1 MIEFRAVQDGE
12 RMDDSPIMSNVLRVC
27 RKCGAEIFADAPEG
41 LCTACLFETG
51 LDLLAQP
58 SVAAGDDCGSVENVE
73 SSDANAAPYV
83 RKAPRL
89 AKTLADFG
97 DYKLLEEIGR
107 GGQGVVYRAHQ
118 KSLNRTVAL
127 KVIGLGHWATEAHLK
142 RFRREAEAAASLE
155 HPGIVPIHEVGE
167 RDGSC
172 YFSMKFVEGGQ
183 LDAVAKREAMPVRR
197 AVELIAK
204 VARTIH
210 FAHEHRILHRDIK
223 PGNIL
228 LDQKGEPHLTDFG
241 LARLVETEST
251 VTRTMEVLGTPS
263 YMAPEQAV
271 GNNAAVSSV
280 TDVYGLG
287 AVLYQ
292 LLTGHPPFAGGTTYE
307 TIKLLLDTEPRQ
319 PRLWNPKID
328 RDLSTICLKCLEKD
342 PRRRYSSALALAE
355 DLERWLKHE
364 PILARRTGVFG
375 RGRKW
380 VRRNPTSALLA
391 ASLVALAAAASWIIW
406 KTEFIRQP
414 VTTGIAVLPFENL
427 SDEKE
432 HAFFADG
439 VQDDILIKLA
449 KIADL
454 KVISRTSV
462 MQYRGKQDMRQ
473 VGNALR
479 VSHVLEGTVRRS
491 GGKVHVNAQLVDAHT
506 NAGIWAEEYD
516 RDLNDV
522 FAIETEVAQSIANR
536 LRAKVSAREK
546 VAMQERP
553 TKDLVAYDLYVRAAS
568 LIDKAAYEQGKE
580 QGKNCF
586 QAIELLNQAVARDPG
601 FLLAYCRLAEA
612 HDELYF
618 LRLDYTPSRLKLA
631 KSAIDSAFRLKP
643 DSGEAHLALAT
654 HFYHG
659 YFDYDRARNELAIAV
674 RTLPNDA
681 RVFEWSGYIDRRQN
695 RWHDAVRNF
704 EHAMELDPRN
714 VKILIS
720 TAVTYRLM
728 RDYKKLRGVGDRFIA
743 LEPNNI
749 GNASYQAWFDCEE
762 RADTRSWHAALEKV
776 VAEDPTSVNYLRDRF
791 YCALYE
797 RDAVAADRALAALGT
812 LGDDTFTATDIG
824 EATVSRAYLE
834 GLAARMKGDAAA
846 AQAAFSAARA
856 RQEEAVRVRPDFGP
870 SLCVLGAIDAALG
883 RKEEALREGRR
894 ALELAPIAKD
904 SLGGV
909 DVLYFYAVICAWT
922 GERDL
927 AIKQLETL
935 AKIPAGPSYG
945 DIRLNPNWDPLR
957 GDPRFEKIVASLAP
971 KG

>member
-1 MIEFRAVQDGE
+1 VIEFRAVQDGE
-12 RMDDSPIMSNVLRVC
+12 RTRDATVMSSVLRVC

-51 LDLLAQP
+51 LGLLLDGP
-58 SVAAGDDCGSVENVE
+58 GDDGGGAENVK
-73 SSDANAAPYV
+73 ANAAAPASHSK
-83 RKAPRL
+83 KAARADKIL
-89 AKTLADFG
+89 GDFG
-97 DYKLLEEIGR
+97 DYELLEEIGR

-127 KVIGLGHWATEAHLK
+127 KVIGLGHWATDAHLK
-142 RFRREAEAAASLE
+142 RFRREAEAAASLD
-155 HPGIVPIHEVGE
+155 HSGIVPIYEVGE

-183 LDAVAKREAMPVRR
+183 LDAVAKREPMPIRR
-197 AVELIAK
+197 AAQLIAK
-204 VARTIH
+204 VARIVH
-210 FAHEHRILHRDIK
+210 YAHEHHILHRDIK

-228 LDQKGEPHLTDFG
+228 LDGKGEPHLTDFG
-241 LARLVETEST
+241 LARLVESEST

-271 GNNAAVSSV
+271 GNNAAISSV

-292 LLTGHPPFAGGTTYE
+292 LLTAHPPFAGGTTYE

-319 PRLWNPKID
+319 PRLWNSKID

-342 PRRRYSSALALAE
+342 PKRRYSSALALGE

-364 PILARRTGVFG
+364 PILARHTGVFA

-391 ASLVALAAAASWIIW
+391 ASLVALAAAAGWIIW

-414 VTTGIAVLPFENL
+414 ATTGIAVLPFENL

-449 KIADL
+449 KIADV

-462 MQYRGKQDMRQ
+462 MQYRGKQDVRQ
-473 VGNALR
+473 IGDALS

-506 NAGIWAEEYD
+506 DAGIWAEEYD

-536 LRAKVSAREK
+536 LRARVSTREK
-546 VAMQERP
+546 VAMQEWP
-553 TKDLVAYDLYVRAAS
+553 TKDLVAYDLYVRATS
-568 LIDKAAYEQGKE
+568 LIDKAAYESGKE
-580 QGKNCF
+580 QEKDYF
-586 QAIELLNQAVARDPG
+586 QAIELLNQAIARDPA
-601 FLLAYCRLAEA
+601 FFLAYCRLAEA

-618 LRLDYTPSRLKLA
+618 DRFDYTPRRLELA
-631 KSAIDSAFRLKP
+631 KSAINSAFRLKP
-643 DSGEAHLALAT
+643 DSGEAHLALAR

-659 YFDYDRARNELAIAV
+659 YLDYDHARNELAIAV
-674 RTLPNDA
+674 RTLPNNA
-681 RVFEWSGYIDRRQN
+681 RIFEWSGYIDRRQS

-704 EHAMELDPRN
+704 ERAMELDPRN
-714 VKILIS
+714 LKIL
-720 TAVTYRLM
+720 TGAAVTYELM
-728 RDYKKLRGVGDRFIA
+728 RNYGQARRTIDRLIA

-749 GNASYQAWFDCEE
+749 DHRARRACIDLDE
-762 RADTRSWHAALEKV
+762 RADTRAAHSV
-776 VAEDPTSVNYLRDRF
+776 VGTGLPLRF
-791 YCALYE
+791 YE
-797 RDAVAADRALAALGT
+797 RDAVAADRALAALSAQGE
-812 LGDDTFTATDIG
+812 DTFDARGIG
-824 EATVSRAYLE
+824 GTRFSRAYLE
-834 GLAARMKGDAAA
+834 GLVARMKGDAVT
-846 AQAAFSAARA
+846 AQAAFTAARA
-856 RQEEAVRVRPDFGP
+856 RQEEAVRARPDDGP
-870 SLCVLGAIDAALG
+870 VLCVLGLIDAGLG
-883 RKEEALREGRR
+883 RQEAALREGRR

-904 SLGGV
+904 SLDGA

-922 GERDL
+922 GEHDL
-927 AIKQLETL
+927 AIEQLETL
-935 AKIPAGPSYG
+935 AKIPAGVCYG
-945 DIRLNPNWDPLR
+945 DIRLDPNWDPLR

-971 KG
+971 KEIVSR

>member
-12 RMDDSPIMSNVLRVC
+12 RMNDSPMMSSVLRLC

-51 LDLLAQP
+51 LDLLAHP
-58 SVAAGDDCGSVENVE
+58 SVAPGDDCAPVENVE
-73 SSDANAAPYV
+73 SSDANAALRV
-83 RKAPRL
+83 KKAPRP
-89 AKTLADFG
+89 AKTLANFG
-97 DYKLLEEIGR
+97 DYELLEEIGR

-127 KVIGLGHWATEAHLK
+127 KVIGLGHWATQAHLK
-142 RFRREAEAAASLE
+142 RFRLEAEAAASLE

-172 YFSMKFVEGGQ
+172 YFSMKLVEGGQ
-183 LDAVAKREAMPVRR
+183 LDDVVRREPITIRR

-204 VARTIH
+204 VARIVH
-210 FAHEHRILHRDIK
+210 YAHEHHILHRDIK

-271 GNNAAVSSV
+271 GNNAQLTSA

-292 LLTGHPPFAGGTTYE
+292 LLTGHPPFAGGTTFE
-307 TIKLLLDTEPRQ
+307 TVRLVLDTDPRQ

-328 RDLSTICLKCLEKD
+328 RDLSTICLKCLEKG
-342 PRRRYSSALALAE
+342 PKRRYSSALALAE

-364 PILARRTGVFG
+364 PILARRTGLIT

-391 ASLVALAAAASWIIW
+391 ASLVALAAAAGWIIW
-406 KTEFIRQP
+406 KTEFVRQP
-414 VTTGIAVLPFENL
+414 ETTGIAVLPFENL

-439 VQDDILIKLA
+439 IQDDILTKLA
-449 KIADL
+449 KVADL

-473 VGNALR
+473 IGDALR
-479 VSHVLEGTVRRS
+479 VSHVLEGTVRRF
-491 GGKVHVNAQLVDAHT
+491 GGKVHINAQLVDT
-506 NAGIWAEEYD
+506 RTDAGIWAEEYE

-536 LRAKVSAREK
+536 LRAKVSAHEK
-546 VAMQERP
+546 AAMQEWP
-553 TKDLVAYDLYVRAAS
+553 TKDLVGYDLYVRAAS
-568 LIDKAAYEQGKE
+568 LIDRAPYESLNERGKDY
-580 QGKNCF
+580 F
-586 QAIELLNQAVARDPG
+586 QAIELLNQAIARDPA

-612 HDELYF
+612 HDEFYF
-618 LRLDYTPSRLKLA
+618 HRFDYTPSRLELA
-631 KSAIDSAFRLKP
+631 KSAINSAFRLKP
-643 DSGEAHLALAT
+643 DSGEAHLALAA

-659 YFDYDRARNELAIAV
+659 YFDYDHARDELALAV
-674 RTLPNDA
+674 RTLPNNA
-681 RVFEWSGYIDRRQN
+681 RIFEWTGFIDRRQS

-704 EHAMELDPRN
+704 ERATALDPRN
-714 VKILIS
+714 VKILTS
-720 TAVTYRLM
+720 AAVTHHLM
-728 RDYKKLRGVGDRFIA
+728 RNYGQERRTIDRLIA

-749 GNASYQAWFDCEE
+749 GHRLGRAWIDVRE
-762 RADTRSWHAALEKV
+762 RANTRAVHAVLEKIL
-776 VAEDPTSVNYLRDRF
+776 ADNPESAGLRLDL
-791 YCALYE
+791 ALYE
-797 RDAVAADRALAALGT
+797 RDAVAAD
-812 LGDDTFTATDIG
+812 
-824 EATVSRAYLE
+824 
-834 GLAARMKGDAAA
+834 
-846 AQAAFSAARA
+846 Q
-856 RQEEAVRVRPDFGP
+856 
-870 SLCVLGAIDAALG
+870 
-883 RKEEALREGRR
+883 
-894 ALELAPIAKD
+894 
-904 SLGGV
+904 
-909 DVLYFYAVICAWT
+909 
-922 GERDL
+922 
-927 AIKQLETL
+927 
-935 AKIPAGPSYG
+935 
-945 DIRLNPNWDPLR
+945 
-957 GDPRFEKIVASLAP
+957 
-971 KG
+971 

>member
-12 RMDDSPIMSNVLRVC
+12 RMNDSPMMSSVLRVC

-51 LDLLAQP
+51 LDLLVRP
-58 SVAAGDDCGSVENVE
+58 SVAAGDDCALIENVE
-73 SSDANAAPYV
+73 SSDANAAPHV
-83 RKAPRL
+83 RKAPRPP
-89 AKTLADFG
+89 KTLANFG
-97 DYKLLEEIGR
+97 DYELLEEIGR
-107 GGQGVVYRAHQ
+107 GGQGVVYRARQ

-127 KVIGLGHWATEAHLK
+127 KVIGLGHWATQAHLK
-142 RFRREAEAAASLE
+142 RFRLEAEAAASLE

-183 LDAVAKREAMPVRR
+183 LDAVAKREPIPPRR
-197 AVELIAK
+197 AAELIAK
-204 VARTIH
+204 TARIVH
-210 FAHEHRILHRDIK
+210 YAHEHRILHRDIK

-271 GNNAAVSSV
+271 GNNAQLTSA

-307 TIKLLLDTEPRQ
+307 TIRLVLDTEPRQ
-319 PRLWNPKID
+319 PRLWSPKVD

-342 PRRRYSSALALAE
+342 PKRRYASALALAE

-364 PILARRTGVFG
+364 PILARRTGLIT

-380 VRRNPTSALLA
+380 ARRNPTSALLT
-391 ASLVALAAAASWIIW
+391 ASLVALAAAAGWIIW

-473 VGNALR
+473 IGDTLR

-491 GGKVHVNAQLVDAHT
+491 GGKVHVNAQLVDT
-506 NAGIWAEEYD
+506 RTDAGIWAEEYD

-522 FAIETEVAQSIANR
+522 FNIETEVAQSIANR

-546 VAMQERP
+546 AAMQEWP

-568 LIDKAAYEQGKE
+568 LIDRAPYESVNERGKDY
-580 QGKNCF
+580 F
-586 QAIELLNQAVARDPG
+586 QAIELLNQAIARDPA

-612 HDELYF
+612 HDEFYF
-618 LRLDYTPSRLKLA
+618 HRFDYTPSRLELA
-631 KSAIDSAFRLKP
+631 KSAINSAFRLKP
-643 DSGEAHLALAT
+643 DSGEAHLALAA

-659 YFDYDRARNELAIAV
+659 YFDYDHARDELAIAV
-674 RTLPNDA
+674 RTLPNNA
-681 RVFEWSGYIDRRQN
+681 RIFEWTGFIDRRQS

-704 EHAMELDPRN
+704 ERATALDPRN
-714 VKILIS
+714 VKILTS
-720 TAVTYRLM
+720 AAVTHHLM
-728 RDYKKLRGVGDRFIA
+728 RNYGQERRTIDRLIA

-749 GNASYQAWFDCEE
+749 GHRLGRAWIDVRE
-762 RADTRSWHAALEKV
+762 RANTGAVHAVLEKIL
-776 VAEDPTSVNYLRDRF
+776 ADNPESAGSRF
-791 YCALYE
+791 DLALYD
-797 RDAVAADRALAALGT
+797 RDAVAADHALVALGA
-812 LGDDTFTATDIG
+812 LGEDTFDAGRG
-824 EATVSRAYLE
+824 EMQFSRAYLQ
-834 GLAARMKGDAAA
+834 GSVARMKGDAAA
-846 AQAAFSAARA
+846 AHAAFTVARA
-856 RQEEAVRVRPDFGP
+856 QQEEAVRAQPDYGP
-870 SLCVLGAIDAALG
+870 PLCVLGLIDAGLG

-894 ALELAPIAKD
+894 AIELAPMAKD
-904 SLGGV
+904 SLDGV
-909 DVLYFYAVICAWT
+909 DVLYIYAVICAWT

-927 AIKQLETL
+927 AVEQLETL
-935 AKIPAGPSYG
+935 VKIPAGPSYG
-945 DIRLNPNWDPLR
+945 DIRLSPCWDPLR
-957 GDPRFEKIVASLAP
+957 GDPRFEKIVNSLAP
-971 KG
+971 R